1 MPPRELARCVFRCG
15 RDSEGTRSPPSRL
28 DFTPSLHPALSCA
41 EEARKTLRSLNL
53 SRAGPVAKST
63 ALAAQPRSCGCPG
76 FHNANYDRFV
86 LPLRKCSGERRRA
99 HRLGYR
105 FLRTLKLQLCPRSR
119 ACFIRQE
126 LHNIA
131 LINHRIISRSICCFF
146 RISFLSLLPL
156 FPSRQEFNNYI
167 KLICAKSPWA
177 GYFYS

>member
-1 MPPRELARCVFRCG
+1 MIIIIRPNRKHTAYRATYLCRRENSRGVSFGVVVTPRESGVPLLV
-15 RDSEGTRSPPSRL
+15 SI
-28 DFTPSLHPALSCA
+28 LHHPTIPRLSCA

-119 ACFIRQE
+119 ACFIRRVFRRRA
-126 LHNIA
+126 HVV
-131 LINHRIISRSICCFF
+131 RISRGRSCITL
-146 RISFLSLLPL
+146 R
-156 FPSRQEFNNYI
+156 
-167 KLICAKSPWA
+167 
-177 GYFYS
+177 